1 MDINIQVL
9 TKQNSYLSQVMYE
22 IRDRNL
28 QADRRRFRQ
37 NLEKIGSILAYEI
50 SKNLEYVS
58 EEITTQLGIAEVKIL
73 KEQPVLVSILRA
85 GIPLHNGFLDMFDK
99 ADNGFIS
106 AYRHHTQGNEFIIKM
121 DYMAVPELQGRDVIL
136 IDPMIATGRSIVLC
150 YKALRELG
158 EPKSL
163 HIAGVIASEEGLNH
177 VLSHIP
183 QAKIYVADVDFELTA
198 RSYIVPGLGDA
209 GDLAF
214 GEK

>member
-37 NLEKIGSILAYEI
+37 NLEKIGHILAYEI